1 MKSQLL
7 PELKQVLKDLYRE
20 KLVNIILYGS
30 QAKGTAKPYSDIDI
44 LVVLKDEIS
53 PFQEILRMAEI
64 TTDIGLKYDEL
75 ISIFPISEIRFLS
88 DTTPFL
94 NSVKTQGICL

>member
-30 QAKGTAKPYSDIDI
+30 QANGTAKPYSDIDI

-94 NSVKTQGICL
+94 NSVKNQGICL